1 MAITID
7 GSTKLIVLDT
17 TTSWDFHDIYVAI
30 VDWSVLSGNM
40 QYLLPCQGSGKGS
53 LGSGLYTDII
63 YTLINGWK
71 LQPSGYASGTQV
83 SVTGTLI
90 TSDGSAATVAP
101 TVGGAP
107 VWIFKVATN
116 GIIASS
122 GGVTAADV
130 WDYDVTVSTG
140 LSAGKKL
147 NDSALLTDQLES
159 IRRGVNSKSIPNV
172 IQYIS

>member
-71 LQPSGYASGTQV
+71 LKPSGYSTGTQI
-83 SVTGTLI
+83 SVTGTVI
-90 TSDGSAATVAP
+90 TSDSSAATVAP
-101 TVGGAP
+101 TTGGQP

-116 GIIASS
+116 GIISSS
-122 GGVTAADV
+122 GGGGLTAQQVRDAM
-130 WDYDVTVSTG
+130 TLSTG
-140 LSAGKKL
+140 ETPVSGSIDAKL
-147 NDSALLTDQLES
+147 
-159 IRRGVNSKSIPNV
+159 GV
-172 IQYIS
+172 ISGQVASS